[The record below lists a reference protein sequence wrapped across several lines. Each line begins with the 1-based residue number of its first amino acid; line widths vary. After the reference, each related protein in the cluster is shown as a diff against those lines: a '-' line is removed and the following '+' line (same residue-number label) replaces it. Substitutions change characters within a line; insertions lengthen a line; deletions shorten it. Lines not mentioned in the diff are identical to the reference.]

1 MTGTTVRIL
10 ARIQA
15 RPAKT
20 AELATAL
27 GALVAP
33 TRAEPGCLRYEL
45 LQAADDP
52 ACFVFV
58 EEWSDRSAIDAHM
71 ASAHVQA
78 ASAVASMLLAAP
90 PEIRT
95 YHVLA

>member
-10 ARIQA
+10 ARVEA
-15 RPAKT
+15 RPSRA
-20 AELATAL
+20 AELAAAL
-27 GALVAP
+27 AALVAP

-52 ACFVFV
+52 DCFVFV
-58 EEWSDRSAIDAHM
+58 EEWRDRAAVDAHI
-71 ASAHVQA
+71 ASPHVQA
-78 ASAVASMLLAAP
+78 AFAAAGMLLAAP
-90 PEIRT
+90 PDIRT